1 MSFLYE
7 NTMMKERIE
16 SLPEGIKTKVL
27 NNASEIKSLSELE
40 ELVRRIR
47 SAETGKIF

>member
-1 MSFLYE
+1 MSFFDE
-7 NTMMKERIE
+7 NTQLKNQID
-16 SLPEGIKTKVL
+16 SLPDDLRHRVL
-27 NNASEIKSLSELE
+27 ESGADVKSSDELT